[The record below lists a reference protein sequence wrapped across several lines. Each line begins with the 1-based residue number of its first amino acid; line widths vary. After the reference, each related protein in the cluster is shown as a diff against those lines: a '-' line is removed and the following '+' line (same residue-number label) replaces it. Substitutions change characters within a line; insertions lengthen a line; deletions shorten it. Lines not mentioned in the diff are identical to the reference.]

1 MPVNY
6 CRHSLLLCCMKN
18 LVLSIITL
26 TISMNVPAQKPGA
39 FTGTY
44 PSTKTVTQTDA
55 FFGTEVSDP
64 YRWLENDLADDTK
77 SWVQEQM
84 KVTNAYLAK
93 IPFRDAI
100 KKRLT
105 ELWN

>member
-6 CRHSLLLCCMKN
+6 YRHLLLLRCMKN
-18 LVLSIITL
+18 LVLPIIAI
-26 TISMNVPAQKPGA
+26 TISMNVTAQKPGA

-44 PSTKTVTQTDA
+44 PSTKTVSQTDA

-64 YRWLENDLADDTK
+64 YRWLENDLAEDTK
-77 SWVQEQM
+77 AWVQEQM
-84 KVTNAYLAK
+84 KVTNAYLAQ

-100 KKRLT
+100 KKR
-105 ELWN
+105 